1 MMKRTII
8 NLTLGMLLTLALL
21 VMPAIADSEEI
32 GTMSEEIKIE
42 SLEDIPDIEVEFG
55 TAFDDIELPP
65 TVLAS
70 LSDGS
75 TETVE
80 IDWSAAEASYDG
92 ETAGTYTLEGELVN
106 LPDDVDNPDT
116 IRAEVTVIVSEKQV
130 EMEYITVSS
139 TSPADGA
146 SGVRLVEKSP

>member
-55 TAFDDIELPP
+55 TAFDDIELPT
-65 TVLAS
+65 TVQAT

-75 TETVE
+75 PETVE
-80 IDWSAAEASYDG
+80 IDWSAAEA
-92 ETAGTYTLEGELVN
+92 
-106 LPDDVDNPDT
+106 
-116 IRAEVTVIVSEKQV
+116 
-130 EMEYITVSS
+130 
-139 TSPADGA
+139 
-146 SGVRLVEKSP
+146 